1 LFVPFFWLS
10 TFNVFIINITDFFF
24 SFYFL
29 QVWDYKTENVRLTLQ
44 VPSTGSFANSCIF
57 ADDSSVILFG
67 GGDKV
72 VYAYD
77 NDTGYS
83 VSSFKTSGCI
93 IAILS
98 IAGKYI
104 WGFFFFT

>member
-1 LFVPFFWLS
+1 LFFGA
-10 TFNVFIINITDFFF
+10 
-24 SFYFL
+24 FL
-29 QVWDYKTENVRLTLQ
+29 QVWDYKTENVRLTWQ

-57 ADDSSVILFG
+57 ADDSSVIFFG
-67 GGDKV
+67 CGDDKV

-77 NDTGYS
+77 NDTGCS
-83 VSSFKTSGCI
+83 VSSFETSGCI

-104 WGFFFFT
+104 LGIL

>member
-1 LFVPFFWLS
+1 M
-10 TFNVFIINITDFFF
+10 
-24 SFYFL
+24 

-44 VPSTGSFANSCIF
+44 IPSTGSFASSCIF

-67 GGDKV
+67 GDDKV

-83 VSSFKTSGCI
+83 ISSFKTFGCI

-104 WGFFFFT
+104 LGISLFHRAF

>member
-1 LFVPFFWLS
+1 
-10 TFNVFIINITDFFF
+10 
-24 SFYFL
+24 L
-29 QVWDYKTENVRLTLQ
+29 QVWDYKTENIRLTLQ

-57 ADDSSVILFG
+57 SDDSSVILFG
-67 GGDKV
+67 GDKF

-77 NDTGYS
+77 NDTGCS

-98 IAGKYI
+98 MAGKYI
-104 WGFFFFT
+104 LGISFYLANKTSTVVFDYFYPILHDIFWGYCKLR